1 MKRGT
6 DLIGLVRNSGQGNI
20 MKKLLFLPILL
31 LTGNLLATAPMNFGS
46 IASTSTARGT
56 AYITGDLYGYDL
68 RTDAS
73 SNWSI
78 VSGIPSFSS
87 ATITNLNID
96 SLTVT
101 YGVAAATGV
110 FSGAIS
116 ATTLD
121 TGQGANELY
130 DMDQNVETTST
141 PTFSSMTVT
150 NGITA
155 NSLDATYG
163 VAAAT
168 GVFTG
173 NVTADTLTGTNG
185 LSTTYGV
192 SAATG
197 VFSGEVT
204 ASTFTASQNIT
215 SDYGIDCSTFSMSN
229 GAADGY
235 ILQSDASGSG
245 TWISSTPF
253 IVNTASNTVEIAKT
267 GKTYSTI
274 QSALDT
280 NAIDGTLFLVYTG
293 DYANDTVNLTANNQ
307 CIKGTGCSPKS
318 VYVSNVSTI
327 SNFGTFTGGV
337 VENIKMVMA
346 LPDDETATTVTG
358 SGSCNYKFVHAEAI
372 AGGTIGAGTGATV
385 YSGTGKVK
393 IVEGKVVYTNTAD
406 RGARGKKAILVEA
419 GSDYTIDDVDFEITG
434 SGTSGKI
441 AAIRS
446 ASTGK
451 FTVDKCDIDVEDNDT
466 TTAIGIDADEA
477 EGSPEV
483 LFNTFHIV
491 NSVGNATCVRV
502 GSDGTALNLRSS
514 YNHYHAE
521 AGGNAYS
528 FDIIDSTVTVTSQ
541 LDDVIAAD
549 GVNNAGGTYTQL
561 NSESDGALTAS
572 GDITAANLITDSYNV
587 DTQFALVAT
596 DTTTL
601 QSNIGTEE
609 SARISADTAI
619 GVTTGTLET
628 NKLAKTATFG
638 GDVSGTY
645 DALQVDSAKG
655 IEFATSTWTTTEYLV
670 LSGTSIITGTPA
682 GVGDVIEAGDNDFT
696 GTNTHAGLET
706 FDDIAT
712 SDDSLYKLIY
722 STTVGTDST
731 SISIT
736 GLLGNTDKTYIV
748 RTRIY
753 NGTGGTIGYDGTINA
768 DTGTN
773 YGNRNTVAA
782 GVDGTNVYTNS
793 VVNAT
798 SIRYGFGYATASESC
813 FAEMIISADT
823 WASEVRTGMSI
834 TASDVAG
841 EVIARITRFVF
852 VWNNTSDEITS
863 IQITATGASGIGVG
877 SKIELW
883 ARR

>member
-1 MKRGT
+1 
-6 DLIGLVRNSGQGNI
+6 
-20 MKKLLFLPILL
+20 MKKLIGCLLLFLSTTCFAGYYDLQQQSIVKDTTTINNDWYMRGSYHIGRDTYTVSASGVPTKILL
-31 LTGNLLATAPMNFGS
+31 HS
-46 IASTSTARGT
+46 SGT
-56 AYITGDLYGYDL
+56 IVCEDL
-68 RTDAS
+68 
-73 SNWSI
+73 N
-78 VSGIPSFSS
+78 
-87 ATITNLNID
+87 
-96 SLTVT
+96 
-101 YGVAAATGV
+101 
-110 FSGAIS
+110 
-116 ATTLD
+116 

-130 DMDQNVETTST
+130 DMNQNVETTST

-155 NSLDATYG
+155 NSLDVTYG

-274 QSALDT
+274 QSALDA

-293 DYANDTVNLTANNQ
+293 DYANDTLNLTANNQ

-491 NSVGNATCVRV
+491 NSVGNATCVRA

-619 GVTTGTLET
+619 GATTGTLET
-628 NKLAKTATFG
+628 NKLAKTDTFG

-645 DALQVDSAKG
+645 DALQVDKVKGVLMSTSAWVTDQYLISKG
-655 IEFATSTWTTTEYLV
+655 TYV
-670 LSGTSIITGTPA
+670 ITGTPA
-682 GVGDVIEAGDNDFT
+682 GVGDVTEAGDNDFT

-722 STTVGTDST
+722 STYNVTTALIT
-731 SISIT
+731 IT
-736 GLLGNTDKTYIV
+736 GLLGDTDKEYFIV
-748 RTRIY
+748 LA
-753 NGTGGTIGYDGTINA
+753 GTVPTSADSINITFNA
-768 DTGTN
+768 DATDNN
-773 YGNRNTVAA
+773 YASRRSLFAGAYSANVGNNRNCILM
-782 GVDGTNVYTNS
+782 GTLFSQAN
-793 VVNAT
+793 
-798 SIRYGFGYATASESC
+798 
-813 FAEMIISADT
+813 M
-823 WASEVRTGMSI
+823 WI
-834 TASDVAG
+834 TARSGSERTLNTQCFYSDTA
-841 EVIARITRFVF
+841 
-852 VWNNTSDEITS
+852 NTVTGNLAYGVSWENTADEITRIDLS
-863 IQITATGASGIGVG
+863 PQTRPTMYIHYFAVYS
-877 SKIELW
+877 
-883 ARR
+883 RR